1 MRQRVDQDVTDD
13 PAARCGNHGQGEHA
27 DESMRACTAVSAPL
41 SPNTKV
47 PVGSSASGGGS
58 VVMRGVYPVRG
69 SGSQAG
75 EYQPDWNANEKDEDQ
90 QPVAVQAPLSGAGDW
105 PYPSRA

>member
-1 MRQRVDQDVTDD
+1 MIPPPDVVITVRVNT
-13 PAARCGNHGQGEHA
+13 PTSPGG
-27 DESMRACTAVSAPL
+27 RACTAVSAPL
-41 SPNTKV
+41 SPNTKA

-105 PYPSRA
+105 PYPSRAQAAGQ